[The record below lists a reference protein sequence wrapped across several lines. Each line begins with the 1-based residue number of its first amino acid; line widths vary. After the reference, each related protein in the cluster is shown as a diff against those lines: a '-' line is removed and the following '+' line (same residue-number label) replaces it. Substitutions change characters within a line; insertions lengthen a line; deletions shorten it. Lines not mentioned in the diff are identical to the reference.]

1 MNNINPFHL
10 LGVKVDS
17 DIKDVRRAYY
27 KLSLICHP
35 DKGGSKDDMI
45 IVHNAY
51 KYVKKQIEFSE
62 NKETLENIEEDF
74 KSFFEKNKMEV
85 PPFYELWERSEE
97 AEFLREFNKKF
108 EENREIN
115 NLINNNV
122 FDVFSV
128 GYGEFLEKRETEKN
142 SMEKREEELNKPL
155 QNNFKSELVIYK
167 EPVNLPNDYG
177 EYERFDVEKLE
188 DFSEKTKELN
198 LYDYKKAH
206 SEVNEMK
213 VDEDKINCDVNK
225 AFERILEER
234 K

>member
-10 LGVKVDS
+10 LGVKIDS

-62 NKETLENIEEDF
+62 NKETLENIEKDF
-74 KSFFEKNKMEV
+74 KNFFEKNKMEV

-122 FDVFSV
+122 FGVFSV
-128 GYGEFLEKRETEKN
+128 GYGEFLEKRETEEN
-142 SMEKREEELNKPL
+142 SSEKREEELKKPL
-155 QNNFKSELVIYK
+155 QNNFKSELVIYE

-177 EYERFDVEKLE
+177 EYERFDIEKLD

-213 VDEDKINCDVNK
+213 VDEDKIKCDVNK

>member
-1 MNNINPFHL
+1 MNYINPFHL
-10 LGVKVDS
+10 LGVKIDS

-74 KSFFEKNKMEV
+74 KNFFEKNKMEV
-85 PPFYELWERSEE
+85 PSFYELWERSEE

-108 EENREIN
+108 EESKEIN

-122 FDVFSV
+122 FDVFIND
-128 GYGEFLEKRETEKN
+128 GLGA
-142 SMEKREEELNKPL
+142 
-155 QNNFKSELVIYK
+155 
-167 EPVNLPNDYG
+167 PVNNDFVFIVTG
-177 EYERFDVEKLE
+177 R
-188 DFSEKTKELN
+188 
-198 LYDYKKAH
+198 
-206 SEVNEMK
+206 
-213 VDEDKINCDVNK
+213 
-225 AFERILEER
+225 
-234 K
+234 

>member
-10 LGVKVDS
+10 LGVKIDS

-62 NKETLENIEEDF
+62 DKDTFENIEEDF

-122 FDVFSV
+122 FDVFSM
-128 GYGEFLEKRETEKN
+128 GYGEFLEKRETEEN
-142 SMEKREEELNKPL
+142 SMEKREEELTRPL
-155 QNNFKSELVIYK
+155 HNNFKSELVIYK

>member
-10 LGVKVDS
+10 LGVKIDS

-62 NKETLENIEEDF
+62 DKDTFENIEEDF

-108 EENREIN
+108 EEKKEIN

-122 FDVFSV
+122 FDVFSM
-128 GYGEFLEKRETEKN
+128 GYGEFLEKREIEEN
-142 SMEKREEELNKPL
+142 SSEKREEELKKPL
-155 QNNFKSELVIYK
+155 QNNFKSELVIYE

-177 EYERFDVEKLE
+177 EYERFDIEKLE

-213 VDEDKINCDVNK
+213 IDEDKINCDVNK

>member
-10 LGVKVDS
+10 LGVKIDS

-74 KSFFEKNKMEV
+74 KSFFEKKKMEV

-128 GYGEFLEKRETEKN
+128 GYGEFLEKRETEEN

>member
-10 LGVKVDS
+10 LGVKIDS

-108 EENREIN
+108 EENKEIN

-128 GYGEFLEKRETEKN
+128 GYGEFLEKRETKEN
-142 SMEKREEELNKPL
+142 SLEKREEELTKPL
-155 QNNFKSELVIYK
+155 QNNFKSELVIYE

-177 EYERFDVEKLE
+177 EYERFDIEKLE

-213 VDEDKINCDVNK
+213 IDEDKINCDVNK

>member
-108 EENREIN
+108 EENMEIN

-128 GYGEFLEKRETEKN
+128 GYGEFLEKRETEEN
-142 SMEKREEELNKPL
+142 SSEKREKELKKPL
-155 QNNFKSELVIYK
+155 QNNFKSELVIYE

-177 EYERFDVEKLE
+177 EYERFDIEKLD

>member
-10 LGVKVDS
+10 LGVKIDS

-74 KSFFEKNKMEV
+74 KNFFEKNKMEV

-128 GYGEFLEKRETEKN
+128 GYGEFLEKRETEEN

-213 VDEDKINCDVNK
+213 IDEDKINCDVNK

>member
-10 LGVKVDS
+10 LGVKIDS

-122 FDVFSV
+122 FDVFSM
-128 GYGEFLEKRETEKN
+128 GYGEFLEKRETEEN
-142 SMEKREEELNKPL
+142 SSEKREKELKKPL

-177 EYERFDVEKLE
+177 EYERFDIEKLD

-206 SEVNEMK
+206 SEVSEMK

>member
-10 LGVKVDS
+10 LGVKIDS

-74 KSFFEKNKMEV
+74 KSFFEKNKIEV

-108 EENREIN
+108 EENKEIN

-128 GYGEFLEKRETEKN
+128 GYGEFLEKRETKEN
-142 SMEKREEELNKPL
+142 SLEKREEELTKPL
-155 QNNFKSELVIYK
+155 QNNFKSELVIYE

-177 EYERFDVEKLE
+177 EYERFDIEKLE

-213 VDEDKINCDVNK
+213 IDEDKINCDVNK

>member
-10 LGVKVDS
+10 LGVKIDS

-122 FDVFSV
+122 FDVFSM
-128 GYGEFLEKRETEKN
+128 GYGEFLEKRETELT
-142 SMEKREEELNKPL
+142 RPL
-155 QNNFKSELVIYK
+155 HNNFKSELVIYK